1 MNAGFRIII
10 ATGAVLLFLS
20 LRLSSLFSLDRALLL
35 RIAGG
40 SHRASLMPAEKLK
53 LL

>member
-20 LRLSSLFSLDRALLL
+20 LRLSSLFRLDRVLLL

-40 SHRASLMPAEKLK
+40 SHRASLAPAEQLK
-53 LL
+53 PV